1 MDDNSEVY
9 YPRTL
14 CRAYFNWCTANDMK
28 PCYQGLHDF
37 IAEVQ
42 GSQGIGNYGPIFKSI
57 EELLKQEST
66 Q

>member
-1 MDDNSEVY
+1 MANDSEVY

-28 PCYQGLHDF
+28 PSFQGMHDF
-37 IAEVQ
+37 VAEVQ
-42 GSQGIGNYGPIFKSI
+42 GLQSIGNYGPIFKSI
-57 EELLKQEST
+57 KEFLKQESK